1 MTVPMRH
8 PEITDYPDG
17 YPVAVNEDQA
27 LLMEGKGWVR
37 VEAGRVDFKG
47 MRKGQL
53 LDAAEA
59 AGLEVPDK
67 VTVAQLRELL
77 EEDQNK
83 RLAVLDETPEASAP
97 AEEED

>member
-8 PEITDYPDG
+8 PDITDYPDG
-17 YPVAVNEDQA
+17 YPVAVNEDQV
-27 LLMEGKGWVR
+27 LLWEGRGWVR
-37 VEAGRVDFKG
+37 VEAGLIDFSG

-59 AGLEVPDK
+59 AGLDIPEK

-77 EEDQNK
+77 EQDQNE
-83 RLAVLDETPEASAP
+83 RLAVLSETPEASAP